1 MTVKKLSEMRPNE
14 SGTIVDTHGS
24 GWVRK
29 RLLDMGVTKSAPVI
43 FRKSAPLGDPVQINL
58 RGYELS
64 LRKSEAELVDVEV
77 LFSAPTDGAAARKR
91 ERFEEKEAKRK
102 AREEAK
108 EAKRKAREERKEGR
122 K

>member
-1 MTVKKLSEMRPNE
+1 MVKKLSELKPGE
-14 SGTIVDTHGS
+14 SGVITDTHGS

-43 FRKSAPLGDPVQINL
+43 FKKSAPLGDPVQVNL

-77 LFSAPTDGAAARKR
+77 SGVASVDGERKK
-91 ERFEEKEAKRK
+91 ERLEEKEAKRK
-102 AREEAK
+102 AREEKK
-108 EAKRKAREERKEGR
+108 EAKRKAREERAKEKEAR